1 MGNSNYK
8 ADNIGKFTVNDIMRG
23 IPGGFFI
30 YRADESEEL
39 IYVNDAML
47 HLFRCETKEEFQ
59 ELTGNSFKGIVHPDD
74 LVRVEEYIAHQIA
87 GDFQSHDYVEYRII
101 RKDGEICWVEDFGH
115 LVHDETEGDIFYV
128 FISDI
133 TERIQKL
140 DRERIS
146 HQKMIDAASS
156 RERQYMTAIT
166 SDAVAVYEVN
176 LSKDLMEGKAVRFVG
191 DEEVSIVEAMGLSIP
206 CRYSEFM
213 KRLGRHLPGSSRQD
227 YYDHCSPEY
236 LLSCYEK
243 GILDPCY
250 DFWIQDSEGKW
261 FYAHAVFVITKNEI
275 TGNIV
280 AIVLIKDHSEIIKK
294 QEQNI
299 KQMEMIQALSVD
311 YANVYWVNLTRD
323 TVQAFRMSDVI
334 VKNFGNRFQEGSY
347 IKLIHFYVKVSVYE
361 PDRERLLKYAAPE
374 HLMKVLEKESSCAV
388 NYRVIRD
395 GEIEYYR
402 MKVSRIESAGED
414 VEIAIGFSN
423 VDMEVRHEME
433 QRKLVE
439 DAYEIISGLSSE
451 YSFIGLI
458 EPESGS
464 LSVYK
469 STDGSEEVMD
479 TLAVQKNY
487 YNAVDSFGKYV
498 ISEDKEIWFDATRIE
513 NIVKHLQEKNIY
525 NVNIRSMPKDSEK
538 MDYIQFTFTKV
549 SDTGNTFQLVMAVKK
564 ITETIEKELTQQ
576 NLLRRYELL
585 FVSAAAD
592 IYSNLLRVDLE
603 TWETIQI
610 DTRNG
615 EFTRIDKGNW
625 EDYLE
630 AQLVSVAPGDREKVW
645 STFSRSAFEH
655 AKTGDRL
662 ICSYESYAE
671 DNTGVIKY
679 YSATARVQGEKGQ
692 RFATVFTID
701 NTEMVENERKQKA
714 LLEYA
719 LAQAQHANSAKTTF
733 LSNMSHDMRTPMN
746 AIIGFSAIAASHI
759 DNMERVKDC
768 LDKIMSSSNHLLS
781 LINDI
786 LDMSR
791 IESGKVQIQEK
802 ECNLSELLHTLV
814 NIVQPQVK
822 AKQLDFFIDTFDV
835 ANEDIY
841 ADPLKLNQI
850 FINILGNA
858 VKFTAAGGA
867 VSLRMRQKP
876 CAAKGYGTYEFSIKD
891 TGIGM
896 SSEFLEHIFEPFER
910 ESSALKSG
918 IEGTGLGMAITK
930 KLVEIMGG
938 TITVSSEKGKGTEF
952 VIILDLRLQE
962 NGDISQNISE
972 MEGLRALVVDD
983 DFDTCDSV
991 TGMLGQ
997 IGMRSEWTTSAR
1009 EAALRARK
1017 AYDEKDP
1024 FHTYILDL
1032 NMPELS
1038 GIEIARRIRKAVGD
1052 DIPIIILTAYDWS
1065 DVEKEAREAGIT
1077 AFCSK
1082 PLFMSDLK
1090 AALLKANHLTE
1101 ESTAEISF
1109 TDKDFNGKRVLVV
1122 EDNELNREI
1131 ATEILTEAGFTV
1143 EAAVDGSDAVQRL
1156 EKSEEYY
1163 YDIIL
1168 TDIQM
1173 PVMDG
1178 YEEVTTIRSM
1188 NRRDVSTMPIIAMT
1202 ANAFEEDKALAIK
1215 CGMNGHIAKPLDIS
1229 AVFKI
1234 ITEHLK

>member
-1 MGNSNYK
+1 MGNSHYREN
-8 ADNIGKFTVNDIMRG
+8 NMGKFTINDIMQG

-30 YRADESEEL
+30 YRAGGNEEL

-47 HLFRCETKEEFQ
+47 HLFRCETIEEFQ

-74 LVRVEEYIAHQIA
+74 LERVEAYIAHQIDNDLQA
-87 GDFQSHDYVEYRII
+87 LDYVEYRII

-133 TERIQKL
+133 TERIQKQN
-140 DRERIS
+140 RERIS
-146 HQKMIDAASS
+146 HQEMIDAASS
-156 RERQYMTAIT
+156 REKQYMTAIT
-166 SDAVAVYEVN
+166 SDAIAIYEVN
-176 LSKDLMEGKAVRFVG
+176 LSKDLMEGKAIRIVG
-191 DEEVSIVEAMGLSIP
+191 DVEIPISEDMGFP
-206 CRYSEFM
+206 MPRRYSEFM
-213 KRLGRHLPGSSRQD
+213 RSLGKHVPVGSRQD

-243 GILDPCY
+243 GILDPYY
-250 DFWIQDSEGKW
+250 DFWIQDGGGRW
-261 FYAHAVFVITKNEI
+261 IYAHKIFVITKNEI
-275 TGNIV
+275 TGDIV
-280 AIVLIKDHSEIIKK
+280 AIALIKDHSEIRKK

-323 TVQAFRMSDVI
+323 TVQAYRMSNEI
-334 VKNFGNRFQEGSY
+334 IKNFGNRFQEGSY
-347 IKLIHFYVKVSVYE
+347 IKLIRYYVETSVYE
-361 PDRERLLKYAAPE
+361 PDREMLLAYAASE
-374 HLMKVLEKESSCAV
+374 HLMKALEKESSCAV
-388 NYRVIRD
+388 NYRIVRD
-395 GEIEYYR
+395 GKIEYYR
-402 MKVSRIESAGED
+402 MKASRIESDSED

-423 VDMEVRHEME
+423 VDMEVRYEME

-439 DAYEIISGLSSE
+439 DAFEIISGLSSE
-451 YSFIGLI
+451 YNFIGLI

-469 STDGSEEVMD
+469 STDESAEVED
-479 TLAVQKNY
+479 TLAVQKTY
-487 YNAVDSFGKYV
+487 YDAINAYGKYV
-498 ISEDKEIWFDATRIE
+498 IPDDKEMWFEVTRIE
-513 NIVKHLQEKNIY
+513 NILERLQEKNIY
-525 NVNIRSMPKDSEK
+525 NVNIRRISKDSK
-538 MDYIQFTFTKV
+538 KTDYTQFTFTRV
-549 SDTGNTFQLVMAVKK
+549 SGSGDAFQLVMAEKK
-564 ITETIEKELTQQ
+564 ITETIEKELMQR

-585 FVSAAAD
+585 FVSATAD
-592 IYSNLLRVDLE
+592 IYSHLLRVDLE

-610 DTRNG
+610 DIRNG
-615 EFTRIDKGNW
+615 EFTKIDMGNW

-630 AQLVSVAPGDREKVW
+630 ARLKEVVPVDREKVRN
-645 STFSRSAFEH
+645 TFSRSAFEQ
-655 AKTGDRL
+655 AKAGDKL
-662 ICSYESYAE
+662 ICSYEAE
-671 DNTGVIKY
+671 AADNTGTIKY
-679 YSATARVQGEKGQ
+679 YSVTARVQGEKGQ
-692 RFATVFTID
+692 RFATVFSID
-701 NTEMVENERKQKA
+701 NTEMVENERQQKA

-719 LAQAQHANSAKTTF
+719 LAQAQQANSAKTTF

-746 AIIGFSAIAASHI
+746 AIIGFSAIAASHM
-759 DNMERVKDC
+759 DNAERVKDC

-791 IESGKVQIQEK
+791 IESGKVQVQEQ
-802 ECNLSELLHTLV
+802 ECNLSELLHTLA
-814 NIVQPQVK
+814 NIIQSQVK
-822 AKQLDFFIDTFDV
+822 AKQLDFFIDTIDV
-835 ANEDIY
+835 TDEDVY

-858 VKFTAAGGA
+858 VKFTDAGGS
-867 VSLRMRQKP
+867 VSFRMRQKP
-876 CAAKGYGTYEFSIKD
+876 CAAMGYGTYEFSIKD

-896 SSEFLEHIFEPFER
+896 SSEFIEHIFEPFER
-910 ESSALKSG
+910 ESSTLKSG

-938 TITVSSEKGKGTEF
+938 TINVSSVKGEGSEF
-952 VIILDLRLQE
+952 VIILDLKLQE
-962 NGDISQNISE
+962 NSNASQNIAE
-972 MEGLRALVVDD
+972 LEGIRALVVDD
-983 DFDTCDSV
+983 DVDACSSIA
-991 TGMLGQ
+991 GMLEQ
-997 IGMRSEWTTSAR
+997 IGMRSEWTTSGS
-1009 EAALRARK
+1009 EAVQCARK
-1017 AYDEKDP
+1017 AYDAQDP
-1024 FHTYILDL
+1024 FQTYILDL
-1032 NMPELS
+1032 YMPEQS
-1038 GIEIARRIRKAVGD
+1038 GIETARKIRKEVGD
-1052 DIPIIILTAYDWS
+1052 DIPIIIVTGYDWS
-1065 DVEKEAREAGIT
+1065 DIENEAKEAGIT

-1090 AALLKANHLTE
+1090 AALLKVNHLME
-1101 ESTAEISF
+1101 ESTAEISY

-1131 ATEILTEAGFTV
+1131 AEEILKEAGFTV
-1143 EAAVDGSDAVQRL
+1143 EVAVDGSEAVSMV

-1178 YEEVTTIRSM
+1178 YEEVVAIRNM
-1188 NRRDVSTMPIIAMT
+1188 KRKDVATMPIIAMT

-1229 AVFKI
+1229 AVFKTL
-1234 ITEHLK
+1234 TELLK

>member
-1 MGNSNYK
+1 MGNSNYIEN
-8 ADNIGKFTVNDIMRG
+8 NIGKFTISDIMQG

-30 YRADESEEL
+30 YRADGNEEL

-74 LVRVEEYIAHQIA
+74 LERVEAYIAHQIE
-87 GDFQSHDYVEYRII
+87 GDPQALDYVEYRII

-115 LVHDETEGDIFYV
+115 LVHDETEGDVFYV

-146 HQKMIDAASS
+146 HQEMIDAASS

-166 SDAVAVYEVN
+166 SDAIAIYEVN
-176 LSKDLMEGKAVRFVG
+176 LSKDLMEGKAIRIVG
-191 DEEVSIVEAMGLSIP
+191 DEEISIAEDMGFSMP
-206 CRYSEFM
+206 RQYSEFM
-213 KRLGRHLPGSSRQD
+213 RCLGKRVPVGRRQD

-250 DFWIQDSEGKW
+250 DFWIQDGGGRW
-261 FYAHAVFVITKNEI
+261 IYAHKIFVITKNEI
-275 TGNIV
+275 TGDIV
-280 AIVLIKDHSEIIKK
+280 AIALIKDHSEIRKK

-299 KQMEMIQALSVD
+299 KHMEMIQALSVD

-323 TVQAFRMSDVI
+323 TVQAYRMSNEI
-334 VKNFGNRFQEGSY
+334 IKNFGNRFQEGSY
-347 IKLIHFYVKVSVYE
+347 IKLIHFYVETSVYE
-361 PDRERLLKYAAPE
+361 PDRETLLSYAAPE
-374 HLMKVLEKESSCAV
+374 HLIKVLDKESSCAV
-388 NYRVIRD
+388 NYRVMRD
-395 GEIEYYR
+395 GKIEYYR
-402 MKVSRIESAGED
+402 MTASRIESDSED
-414 VEIAIGFSN
+414 VEIAMGFSN

-451 YSFIGLI
+451 YNFIGLI

-464 LSVYK
+464 LSIYK
-469 STDGSEEVMD
+469 STDESAEVMD

-487 YNAVDSFGKYV
+487 YDAILAYGEYV
-498 ISEDKEIWFDATRIE
+498 ISDDKEMWFDVTRIE
-513 NIVKHLQEKNIY
+513 NILERLQEKNIY
-525 NVNIRSMPKDSEK
+525 NVNIRIKSKDSK
-538 MDYIQFTFTKV
+538 KTDYTQFTFTRV
-549 SDTGNTFQLVMAVKK
+549 SGARDTYQLVMAEKK
-564 ITETIEKELTQQ
+564 ITETIEKELMQR

-585 FVSAAAD
+585 FVSATAD
-592 IYSNLLRVDLE
+592 IYSHLLRVDLE

-610 DTRNG
+610 DSRHG
-615 EFTRIDKGNW
+615 EFTKIDVGNW
-625 EDYLE
+625 EEYLE
-630 AQLVSVAPGDREKVW
+630 TKLMEVVPGDRERVRG
-645 STFSRSAFEH
+645 TFSRSAFEQ
-655 AKTGDRL
+655 AKAGDKL
-662 ICSYESYAE
+662 TCSYESDAA
-671 DNTGVIKY
+671 DNTGTIKY
-679 YSATARVQGEKGQ
+679 YSVTARVQGEKGQ
-692 RFATVFTID
+692 RFATVFSID
-701 NTEMVENERKQKA
+701 NTELVENERKQKA

-719 LAQAQHANSAKTTF
+719 LAQAQQANSAKTTF

-759 DNMERVKDC
+759 DNTERVKDC

-791 IESGKVQIQEK
+791 IESGKVQIQED
-802 ECNLSELLHTLV
+802 ECNLSELLHTLA
-814 NIVQPQVK
+814 NIIQPQVK
-822 AKQLDFFIDTFDV
+822 TKQLDFFIDTIDV
-835 ANEDIY
+835 TDEDIY

-858 VKFTAAGGA
+858 VKFTDVGGT
-867 VSLRMRQKP
+867 VSFRMRQKP
-876 CAAKGYGTYEFSIKD
+876 CAAMGYGTYEFSIKD

-896 SSEFLEHIFEPFER
+896 SSEFVEHIFEPFER
-910 ESSALKSG
+910 ESSTLKSG

-938 TITVSSEKGKGTEF
+938 TIHVNSVKGKGTEF
-952 VIILDLRLQE
+952 VIILDFKLQE
-962 NGDISQNISE
+962 KSNTGQNIVE
-972 MEGLRALVVDD
+972 LEGLRALVVDD
-983 DFDTCDSV
+983 DVDTCGSI

-997 IGMRSEWTTSAR
+997 IGVRSEWRTSGR
-1009 EAALRARK
+1009 EAVQCARK
-1017 AYDEKDP
+1017 AYDEQDP
-1024 FHTYILDL
+1024 FQTYILDL
-1032 NMPELS
+1032 YMPEQS
-1038 GIEIARRIRKAVGD
+1038 GIETARKIRKEVGD
-1052 DIPIIILTAYDWS
+1052 DVPIIIVTGYDWS
-1065 DVEKEAREAGIT
+1065 DIENEAKEAGIT

-1090 AALLKANHLTE
+1090 AALLKVNHLME
-1101 ESTAEISF
+1101 ESTAETSLS
-1109 TDKDFNGKRVLVV
+1109 DKDFSGKRVLVV

-1131 ATEILTEAGFTV
+1131 AEEILKEAGFTV
-1143 EAAVDGSDAVQRL
+1143 EVAVDGSEAVSMV

-1178 YEEVTTIRSM
+1178 YEEVVAIRNM
-1188 NRRDVSTMPIIAMT
+1188 KRKDVATMPIIAMT

-1229 AVFKI
+1229 AVFKTL
-1234 ITEHLK
+1234 TEILK

>member
-8 ADNIGKFTVNDIMRG
+8 ENNMGKFTINDIMQG

-30 YRADESEEL
+30 YHADGNEDI

-47 HLFRCETKEEFQ
+47 RLFRCDTKEEFQ

-74 LVRVEEYIAHQIA
+74 LERVEAYIAHQIA
-87 GDFQSHDYVEYRII
+87 DDLQELDYVEYRII

-115 LVHDETEGDIFYV
+115 LVHDETEGDIYYV

-133 TERIQKL
+133 TERIKKL

-146 HQKMIDAASS
+146 HQEMIDAASR

-166 SDAVAVYEVN
+166 SDAIAMYEVN
-176 LSKDLMEGKAVRFVG
+176 LSKDLVEGKAIRFMG
-191 DEEVSIVEAMGLSIP
+191 DEEISIAEDMGFSMP
-206 CRYSEFM
+206 RRYSEFM
-213 KRLGRHLPGSSRQD
+213 RCLGKRVPVGSRQD

-250 DFWIQDSEGKW
+250 DFWIQDVRGIW
-261 FYAHAVFVITKNEI
+261 IYAHKIFVITKNAI
-275 TGNIV
+275 TGDIV
-280 AIVLIKDHSEIIKK
+280 AIALIKDHSEIREK
-294 QEQNI
+294 QDQNL

-311 YANVYWVNLTRD
+311 YANVYWVNLTSD
-323 TVQAFRMSDVI
+323 TVQAFRMSNEI
-334 VKNFGNRFQEGSY
+334 IKNFGNRFQEGSY
-347 IKLIHFYVKVSVYE
+347 INLIHFYVTTSVYE
-361 PDRERLLKYAAPE
+361 PDREMLLAYAAPE
-374 HLMKVLEKESSCAV
+374 HLMRTLEKESSCAV
-388 NYRVIRD
+388 NYRVMRD
-395 GEIEYYR
+395 GKIEYYR
-402 MKVSRIESAGED
+402 MKASRIESNSED

-451 YSFIGLI
+451 YNFIGLI

-464 LSVYK
+464 LSIYK
-469 STDGSEEVMD
+469 STDESAEVMD

-487 YNAVDSFGKYV
+487 YDAIHAYGEYV
-498 ISEDKEIWFDATRIE
+498 ISDDKEMWFNVTRIE
-513 NIVKHLQEKNIY
+513 NILERLQEKNIY
-525 NVNIRSMPKDSEK
+525 NVNVRRKSKDSK
-538 MDYIQFTFTKV
+538 KTDYTQFTFTRV
-549 SDTGNTFQLVMAVKK
+549 SGNEDTYQLVMAEKK
-564 ITETIEKELTQQ
+564 ITETIEKELMQR

-585 FVSAAAD
+585 FVSATAD
-592 IYSNLLRVDLE
+592 IYSHLLRVDLE
-603 TWETIQI
+603 TWDTIQI
-610 DTRNG
+610 DSRHG
-615 EFTRIDKGNW
+615 EFTRIDVGNW

-630 AQLVSVAPGDREKVW
+630 AKLMEVMPSDREKVRN
-645 STFSRSAFEH
+645 TFSRSAFEQ
-655 AKTGDRL
+655 AQAGDKL
-662 ICSYESYAE
+662 ICSYESEAA
-671 DNTGVIKY
+671 DNTGTIKY
-679 YSATARVQGEKGQ
+679 YTVTARVQGEKGQ
-692 RFATVFTID
+692 RFATVFSID
-701 NTEMVENERKQKA
+701 YTEMVESERKQKA

-719 LAQAQHANSAKTTF
+719 LAQAQQANSAKTTF

-746 AIIGFSAIAASHI
+746 AIIGFSAIAASHL
-759 DNMERVKDC
+759 DNVDRVKDC

-791 IESGKVQIQEK
+791 IESGKVQIQEQ
-802 ECNLSELLHTLV
+802 ECNLSELLHTLA
-814 NIVQPQVK
+814 NIIQPQVK
-822 AKQLDFFIDTFDV
+822 TKQLDFFIDTIDV
-835 ANEDIY
+835 ANEDVY

-858 VKFTAAGGA
+858 VKFTGAGGS
-867 VSLRMRQKP
+867 VSFRMRQKP
-876 CAAKGYGTYEFSIKD
+876 CAAMGYGTYEFSIKD

-896 SSEFLEHIFEPFER
+896 SSEFMEHIFEPFER
-910 ESSALKSG
+910 ESSTLKSG

-938 TITVSSEKGKGTEF
+938 TIQVSSEKGKGTEF
-952 VIILDLRLQE
+952 VIILDLKLQE
-962 NGDISQNISE
+962 NSDTSQNIAE
-972 MEGLRALVVDD
+972 LEGLRALVVDD
-983 DFDTCDSV
+983 DPDACGSIAD
-991 TGMLGQ
+991 MLGQ
-997 IGMRSEWTTSAR
+997 VGMRCEWTTSGK
-1009 EAALRARK
+1009 EAVQCARK

-1024 FHTYILDL
+1024 FRTYILDL
-1032 NMPELS
+1032 NMPEQS
-1038 GIEIARRIRKAVGD
+1038 GIETARNIRKAVGD
-1052 DIPIIILTAYDWS
+1052 DIPIIIVTGYDWS
-1065 DVEKEAREAGIT
+1065 DIEKEATEAGIA

-1090 AALLKANHLTE
+1090 AALRKANHLME
-1101 ESTAEISF
+1101 ESTAEISLSDETF
-1109 TDKDFNGKRVLVV
+1109 SGKRVLVV

-1131 ATEILTEAGFTV
+1131 AEEILKEAGFTV
-1143 EAAVDGSDAVQRL
+1143 EVAVDGSEAVSMVER
-1156 EKSEEYY
+1156 SEEYY

-1178 YEEVTTIRSM
+1178 YEEVVAIR
-1188 NRRDVSTMPIIAMT
+1188 NLKRKDVVTMPIIAMT
-1202 ANAFEEDKALAIK
+1202 ANAFEEDKALALK

-1229 AVFKI
+1229 AVFRI
-1234 ITEHLK
+1234 LKEQLK